1 MNRTNDKH
9 FFNCWD
15 LLRQI
20 DEHMAIARPKEQFEL
35 LTMEQAILDEVGF
48 DCSHSY
54 QDAIRLYNE
63 REV

>member
-15 LLRQI
+15 LIRQI
-20 DEHMAIARPKEQFEL
+20 DEYMSVARPKEQEEL
-35 LTMEQAILDEVGF
+35 LAMEQAILADAGF

-54 QDAIRLYNE
+54 QDAIRLYND

>member
-20 DEHMAIARPKEQFEL
+20 DEYMPVARPKEQIEL
-35 LTMEQAILDEVGF
+35 LTMEQAILDEAGF

-54 QDAIRLYNE
+54 QDAIKLYSE